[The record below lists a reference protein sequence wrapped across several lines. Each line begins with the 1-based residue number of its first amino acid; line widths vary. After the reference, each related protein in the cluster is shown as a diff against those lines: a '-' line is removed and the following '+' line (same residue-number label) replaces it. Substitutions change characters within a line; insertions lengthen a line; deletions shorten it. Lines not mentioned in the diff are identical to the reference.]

1 MSELMRMI
9 PFKNLMNWMLT
20 EYKES
25 NSIFG
30 VRASKFYKNESGTS
44 IKMFGDSIASPIG
57 PAAGP
62 NSQLSQNIVASYLSG
77 SRFIELKT
85 VQIMDGEALRNCVPR
100 PCINAED
107 EGYNVE
113 WSTELYVE
121 EAMAEYVKAWFAC
134 QVIAK
139 ELGLAEEK
147 DFIFNISLGYDL
159 EGIKSEKI
167 DNYVESMKDASNTAV
182 WAECKTY
189 LLENLDLFK
198 NVDADFVNNISP
210 KISPSVTL
218 STLHGCPPQ
227 EIENIATYLLSEKK
241 MYTYI
246 KCNPT
251 LLGYEFARNT
261 LDSMGYEYLSFDD
274 HHFNDD
280 LQWEDAVPMF
290 NRLTELSNSLGLEF
304 GLKLTNTFPVQIKR
318 NELPGEEMYMSGR
331 SLYPL
336 SLSLA
341 RRIANEFKGMLP
353 ISYSGGADFFNIEE
367 LVKTGIRPIT
377 VATTVLK
384 PGGYER
390 FHQLS
395 KTVEPFLTEDFT
407 GINVE
412 LINKLADAS
421 LTDEF
426 HVKDLRHVG
435 SRKTES
441 ELELFDCFK
450 APCKDG
456 GCPIEQQIPEYLKLV
471 SEGKYVEAFKIIA
484 IDNAAPGITGT
495 ICDHQCQNKCT
506 RLDYD
511 QPLQIRNAK
520 KYAVE
525 NAMDEFNKNIKV
537 SELRTDKKV
546 AVIGAG
552 AAGIATAMFLRRN
565 GVEVT
570 VFEKRDRPFGIVE
583 IVIPEFRIP
592 AEMIKR
598 DYAMA
603 VNAGVEFVFNA
614 DENYSVDEL
623 KKTYDFVVIGTG
635 SWVKGNNPFK
645 EGGEFALE
653 ALPYLEEM
661 KDNDCQKDLGK
672 TVMIVGGGDVSMDC
686 ARTASR
692 APGVEKVVLIYRRDQ
707 YVMPATPEERRLALA
722 DDVEIMFLT
731 APVTYDG
738 KTVLLQKNKLENNR
752 PVPTGETFTME
763 FDTVINAIGTKIET
777 KHYVKNGIELN
788 EWGYPIVSKS
798 NETNVQNVYLAGD
811 GKAGAA
817 TVVKAIAD
825 GKIITINILTKLGL
839 SNDFVRVEVPQDR
852 VLVEFKKGILS
863 ARRFDNTDG
872 ARCLTCD
879 QVCDLCEDVCP
890 NRANISIT
898 VDSDLFGQDT
908 QIIHIDGMCN
918 ECGNCGI
925 FCPHAGVPYKD
936 KVTLFWTEEDFIDS
950 ENKGFVRL
958 SKNTFKFRTEDGS
971 IVDHKVGDTNISA
984 EMKVMMDTVVNNYSY
999 LMNE

>member
-1 MSELMRMI
+1 MSELMRLI
-9 PFKNLMNWMLT
+9 PFENIINWMLT

-30 VRASKFYKNESGTS
+30 VRASKFYKNESGTKIS
-44 IKMFGDSIASPIG
+44 MFGDSISSPVG

-62 NSQLSQNIVASYLSG
+62 NSQLAQNIVASYLG
-77 SRFIELKT
+77 GARFMELKT
-85 VQIMDGEALRNCVPR
+85 VQIMDGEDLRNCVPR

-121 EAMAEYVKAWFAC
+121 EAMSEYVKAWFAC

-139 ELGLAEEK
+139 ELGLANEK

-167 DNYVESMKDASNTAV
+167 DKFVESMKDASDTKV
-182 WAECKTY
+182 WADCKNY
-189 LLENLDLFK
+189 LLENLDLFN
-198 NVDADFVNNISP
+198 NVDANFINNISP
-210 KISPSVTL
+210 KVSPSVTL

-227 EIENIATYLLSEKK
+227 EIERIATYLLSEKK

-261 LDSMGYEYLSFDD
+261 LDSMGYEYLSFDE

-280 LQWEDAVPMF
+280 LQWKDAVPMF
-290 NRLTELSNSLGLEF
+290 NRLIALSKSLDLEF

-318 NELPGEEMYMSGR
+318 DELPGEEMFMSGR

-336 SLSLA
+336 SLGLA
-341 RRIANEFKGMLP
+341 RIIANEFDGMLP
-353 ISYSGGADFFNIEE
+353 VSYSGGADFFNIEE

-390 FHQLS
+390 FNQLS
-395 KTVEPFLTEDFT
+395 KAVEPFLVEDFT
-407 GINVE
+407 GIDVK
-412 LINKLADAS
+412 LVNKLADES
-421 LTDEF
+421 VTNKF
-426 HVKDLRHVG
+426 HLKDLRHVG

-441 ELELFDCFK
+441 KLELYDCFK

-537 SELRTDKKV
+537 SELKTNKKV

-583 IVIPEFRIP
+583 VVIPEFRIP

-603 VNAGVEFVFNA
+603 VNTGVEFVFNA
-614 DENYSVDEL
+614 DEKYSVDEL

-645 EGGEFALE
+645 EGGELALE

-707 YVMPATPEERRLALA
+707 YVMPATPEERRLAIA

-731 APVTYDG
+731 APVTFDG

-752 PVPTGETFTME
+752 PVPTGETFTMAV
-763 FDTVINAIGTKIET
+763 DTVIVAIGTKIET
-777 KHYVKNGIELN
+777 THYVRNGIELN
-788 EWGYPIVSKS
+788 EWGYPVVSRS
-798 NETNVQNVYLAGD
+798 NETSVQNVYLAGD

-825 GKIITINILTKLGL
+825 GKIITKNILTKLGL
-839 SNDFVRVEVPQDR
+839 ANDFVKVEVSQDR
-852 VLVEFKKGILS
+852 TMVEFKKGILS
-863 ARRFDNTDG
+863 AKCDDNTDG

-879 QVCDLCEDVCP
+879 QVCDLCADVCP
-890 NRANISIT
+890 NRANVSIL
-898 VDSDLFGQDT
+898 VDSDLFGQTT
-908 QIIHIDGMCN
+908 QIVHIDGMCN

-925 FCPHAGVPYKD
+925 FCPHAGLPYKD
-936 KVTLFWTEEDFIDS
+936 KVTVFWTEEDFVDS

-958 SKNTFKFRTEDGS
+958 SENTFKFRTEDGS
-971 IVDHKVGDTNISA
+971 IVNHKVGDTNISA
-984 EMKVMMDTVVNNYSY
+984 EMKVMMDAVVGNYSY